1 MHERNEGI
9 RSGIKDVRRAAQA
22 LARQIPARL
31 APLARIAYNFHWVW
45 HPDGERVFRAVDGY
59 RWRLCRQNPVRFLQ
73 EASQESLERAASD
86 VLLVRRAE
94 ALRNSL
100 EEELARPA
108 HEDAEASLERPIA
121 FFCAEFGVHRSL
133 PVYSGGLG
141 VLAGDI
147 LKEASD
153 RALPMIGMGLMY
165 RQGYFHQRVDAGGWQ
180 HEYWYETDPERRP
193 CVLVTREDGAP
204 LTVEVPIWDEAVS
217 VNVWRVEVGRV
228 PLFLLDTEVPGN
240 KPRQRFVSARL
251 YEGNREI
258 RLAQY
263 ALIGIGGMRVLD
275 ALGIDPSIIHMNEG
289 HPVAATMEMLGR
301 EKERGASFADAREKV
316 RRKVVFTTH
325 TPVPAGNETYSLD
338 EVMTVFPS
346 AARLLGGDMENLL
359 SLGRFNSADHDEPI
373 NMTALAIRMSRSTNG
388 VSKIHAGVAR
398 RMWQGLFPGRSAEE
412 VPITHVTNGV
422 HVPSWISP
430 LMRRLLDEYLMPG
443 WHTLGRVTDPA
454 TWAAVDTIPD
464 AELWAVRQEYG
475 RWLAHWVRSKTVTDR
490 LTRGDAMEYA
500 MKAASTFDA
509 EVLTLGFARRLATYK
524 RLHLLVQDPERT
536 LRLLDAPQPIQLLF
550 AGKAHPRDDDA
561 KRVLARMF
569 NLKSDPRLG
578 GRVAFLEDYDIGLAS
593 ITDERVR
600 RLDQPAATAA
610 RGERHQR
617 HQGSMQRCAEPE
629 RARWLVGRSLRR
641 QQWLGDRW
649 QRGCRRG
656 GEGCPGRGS
665 LVRSAGKGS
674 HPAVLR
680 PRCRGHP
687 ARLDCAHQGIAAHHR
702 AAVLRHAYAGRVRAA
717 DLCARTTLTGFIPPP
732 APSSSWEHAVH
743 EKQDWPAA

>member
-9 RSGIKDVRRAAQA
+9 RSGIKDVRRAAQV

-31 APLARIAYNFHWVW
+31 APLARVAYNFHWVW
-45 HPDGERVFRAVDGY
+45 HADGERVFRAVDSY

-100 EEELARPA
+100 EEELSRPA
-108 HEDAEASLERPIA
+108 REDGVASLEHPIA

-133 PVYSGGLG
+133 PIYSGGLG

-153 RALPMIGMGLMY
+153 RALPMLGVGLMY
-165 RQGYFHQRVDAGGWQ
+165 RQGYFHQRVDAAGWQ
-180 HEYWYETDPERRP
+180 HEYWDEIDPERRP
-193 CVLVTREDGAP
+193 CVLVTREDGDP
-204 LTVEVPIWDEAVS
+204 LTIGVPIWDEEVS
-217 VNVWRVEVGRV
+217 VNVWRVEIGRV

-240 KPRQRFVSARL
+240 TPRQRFVSARL

-289 HPVAATMEMLGR
+289 HPVTATVELLRR
-301 EKERGASFADAREKV
+301 EKERGASFAAAHESV

-338 EVMTVFPS
+338 ELMTVFPG
-346 AARLLGGDMENLL
+346 AARRLGGDMENLL
-359 SLGRFNSADHDEPI
+359 SLGRFNAADRAEPI
-373 NMTALAIRMSRSTNG
+373 NMTALAMRMSRSTNG

-430 LMRRLLDEYLMPG
+430 LMRRLLDQYLMPG
-443 WHTLGRVTDPA
+443 WHTLARVIDPA

-475 RWLAHWVRSKTVTDR
+475 RWLAHWVRSKTITDR
-490 LTRGDAMEYA
+490 LTRGDVMEYA
-500 MKAASTFDA
+500 MKAANTFDA

-524 RLHLLVQDPERT
+524 RLHLLIQDPERT

-561 KRVLARMF
+561 KRVLTRMF
-569 NLKSDPRLG
+569 NLKSDLRLG

-593 ITDERVR
+593 ILTNGCGVWINLPRPPLEASGTSGMKAACNGVLNLSVLDGWWAEAYDGSNGWAIDGSEDADAAAKDARDAAALFDLLEREVIPMYYDR
-600 RLDQPAATAA
+600 DAAGIPHAWIA
-610 RGERHQR
+610 RIK
-617 HQGSMQRCAEPE
+617 A
-629 RARWLVGRSLRR
+629 SLRTIGPR
-641 QQWLGDRW
+641 FCATRMLD
-649 QRGCRRG
+649 
-656 GEGCPGRGS
+656 EY
-665 LVRSAGKGS
+665 VRKIYA
-674 HPAVLR
+674 PAQ
-680 PRCRGHP
+680 P
-687 ARLDCAHQGIAAHHR
+687 
-702 AAVLRHAYAGRVRAA
+702 
-717 DLCARTTLTGFIPPP
+717 
-732 APSSSWEHAVH
+732 
-743 EKQDWPAA
+743 

>member
-1 MHERNEGI
+1 MLERNEGI

-22 LARQIPARL
+22 LARAIPARL
-31 APLARIAYNFHWVW
+31 APLARVAYNFHWVW
-45 HPDGERVFRAVDGY
+45 HADGERVFRAVDSY
-59 RWRLCRQNPVRFLQ
+59 RWRLCRQNPVRFLD

-86 VLLVRRAE
+86 LSLVRRVE
-94 ALRNSL
+94 TLRNSL
-100 EEELARPA
+100 EEALAQPA
-108 HEDAEASLERPIA
+108 REDGVASLEHPIA

-133 PVYSGGLG
+133 PIYSGGLG

-153 RALPMIGMGLMY
+153 RSLPIVGVGLMY
-165 RQGYFHQRVDAGGWQ
+165 RQGYFHQRVDAAGWQ

-193 CVLVTREDGAP
+193 CALITREDGSP
-204 LTVEVPIWDEAVS
+204 LTVEVPIWDEEVS

-240 KPRQRFVSARL
+240 TPRQRFVSARL

-289 HPVAATMEMLGR
+289 HAAAATMELLCR
-301 EKERGASFADAREKV
+301 ERERGASFAEAHEKV
-316 RRKVVFTTH
+316 RRRVVFTTH
-325 TPVPAGNETYSLD
+325 TPVPAGNETYAID
-338 EVMTVFPS
+338 EFMTVFPG
-346 AARLLGGDMENLL
+346 AARRLGRDMEKVF
-359 SLGRFNSADHDEPI
+359 SLGRFNPADRDEPI
-373 NMTALAIRMSRSTNG
+373 GTTALAIRMSRSTNG

-398 RMWQGLFPGRSAEE
+398 RMWQGLFPGHSVEE

-443 WHTLGRVTDPA
+443 WQTHGRVTDPA
-454 TWAAVDTIPD
+454 TWAAVDKIPD

-475 RWLAHWVRSKTVTDR
+475 RWLAHWVQSKTVTDR
-490 LTRGDAMEYA
+490 LTRGDLMGYA
-500 MKAASTFDA
+500 MKASSTFDA

-524 RLHLLVQDPERT
+524 RLNLLIQDPERM

-593 ITDERVR
+593 ILTNGCGVWINLPRPPLEASGTSGMKAACNGVLNLSVLDGWWAEAYDGSNGWAIDGTEDADAAAKDARDAAALFDLLEREIIPMYYDR
-600 RLDQPAATAA
+600 DAAGIPHTWIA
-610 RGERHQR
+610 RIK
-617 HQGSMQRCAEPE
+617 A
-629 RARWLVGRSLRR
+629 SLRTIGPR
-641 QQWLGDRW
+641 FCATRMLD
-649 QRGCRRG
+649 
-656 GEGCPGRGS
+656 EY
-665 LVRSAGKGS
+665 VRKIYASAQ
-674 HPAVLR
+674 P
-680 PRCRGHP
+680 
-687 ARLDCAHQGIAAHHR
+687 
-702 AAVLRHAYAGRVRAA
+702 
-717 DLCARTTLTGFIPPP
+717 
-732 APSSSWEHAVH
+732 
-743 EKQDWPAA
+743 